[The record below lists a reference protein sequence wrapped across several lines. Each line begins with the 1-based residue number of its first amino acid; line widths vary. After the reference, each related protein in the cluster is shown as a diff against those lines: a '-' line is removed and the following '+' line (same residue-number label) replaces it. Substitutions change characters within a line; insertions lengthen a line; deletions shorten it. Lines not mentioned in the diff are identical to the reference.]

1 MVVILY
7 VFHDF
12 SILEALRMARKFDI
26 KRSMHKDM
34 VYGSLMEL
42 VKNKQVW
49 HESTVSPEYSH
60 LTEAGKDAIVHVVEE
75 MFRGM
80 QTIHNQEIKEEAKR
94 QTMDALK

>member
-1 MVVILY
+1 
-7 VFHDF
+7 
-12 SILEALRMARKFDI
+12 MARKFDI

-49 HESTVSPEYSH
+49 HESTVAPEYSH
-60 LTEAGKDAIVHVVEE
+60 LTDDGKDAIIHVVEE

-80 QTIHNQEIKEEAKR
+80 QTIQNQEIKEAAKQ
-94 QTMDALK
+94 QTLEALKQ